1 MELAAASKFVEANLD
16 YRSGMFY
23 GSPAG
28 LPLGRGLI
36 FTQVRQPVYDVEQ
49 QLFLT
54 VEEPAYVL
62 THECD
67 VDPSNSRP
75 FSNYLLV
82 CPILRFEDWFAAYTE
97 DHTGDELGAFL
108 GNLANR
114 RVSRVF
120 YLPPLPDLLNFGGLL
135 YFNQITHTHVSAV
148 SMEDRNCVATVTEY
162 GLTKIDHM
170 LENHVLRP
178 KAQVLSMA
186 RY

>member
-1 MELAAASKFVEANLD
+1 MELAAASALVEGNLD

-23 GSPAG
+23 GSPAD

-36 FTQVRQPVYDVEQ
+36 FTQVRQPIYDVEQ
-49 QLFLT
+49 HLFMT
-54 VEEPAYVL
+54 VEEPVYIL

-67 VDPSNSRP
+67 VDPANQRTFRS
-75 FSNYLLV
+75 YLLV
-82 CPILRFEDWFAAYTE
+82 CPIIRFEDWLAAYSE
-97 DHTGDELGAFL
+97 DHSDDELGAFL
-108 GNLANR
+108 GNLATR

-120 YLPPLPDLLNFGGLL
+120 YLPPLPPLLGYGGLL

-148 SMEDRNCVATVTEY
+148 SFEGGNCVAAVTEY

-186 RY
+186 RW